1 MKILIVDDSQLA
13 RMGII
18 KYLKILEPS
27 AELFEAESGLEAI
40 EVFKRESPSVVFMD
54 LTMPGMSGYEA
65 IERIMPLDSDVK
77 IVVVSADIQ
86 KIAEEKVIQLGAK
99 MLIKKPINQENI
111 KDILISINS

>member
-27 AELFEAESGLEAI
+27 AELFEAENGLEAI
-40 EVFKRESPSVVFMD
+40 EVFVRESPTLVFMD
-54 LTMPGMSGYEA
+54 LTMPGISGYEA
-65 IERIMPLDSDVK
+65 IERIISLDENAK

-86 KIAEEKVIQLGAK
+86 QIAQQRVIQLGAK
-99 MLIKKPINQENI
+99 MLVKKPINQEKI
-111 KDILISINS
+111 KDILISLKL